1 MKKRSTTWFF
11 EDPMDFE
18 HKNYKLLANVEYA
31 EKCLEEGKIHE
42 AMDFIEDHLVCFY
55 RFQTDQEIRT
65 MDDKE
70 IIGVDPIMM
79 DLIYK
84 KTKKDNR
91 SDILILSDIA
101 EKGILEFEALH
112 SLFRIKWRAIEDA
125 ITTTYVP
132 TKPGLISSG
141 YVFLM
146 CPSADWTRYYRFS
159 NPEGIKEWKNFD
171 LKLIKEVK
179 YDREIVVD
187 FIEKLKK
194 NNSSEI
200 FIVSSLSKE
209 FDSKH
214 AIDHV
219 FQCRIYYKLQ
229 KDYLF

>member
-1 MKKRSTTWFF
+1 MNKRSTAWFF

-18 HKNYKLLANVEYA
+18 YKNYKLLANVEYA
-31 EKCLEEGKIHE
+31 EKCLDDGKIHE

-65 MDDKE
+65 MNETE
-70 IIGVDPIMM
+70 IIGIDPIMM
-79 DLIYK
+79 DLLYK
-84 KTKKDNR
+84 KTKKDNS

-125 ITTTYVP
+125 ISMTYVP
-132 TKPGLISSG
+132 EKPGLISNG
-141 YVFLM
+141 YVFLL
-146 CPSADWTRYYRFS
+146 CPEDNWTRQYEFS

-171 LKLIKEVK
+171 LKLIKETG
-179 YDREIVVD
+179 YDRENVID
-187 FIEKLKK
+187 FIEKLKI
-194 NNSSEI
+194 NNSSQI
-200 FIVSSLSKE
+200 FIVASLAKS